1 MSFMAAK
8 PTGPNLWAEI
18 VTWAVPG
25 EVLGHLDGPP
35 QDLLQFRRT
44 FRKHSVGEA
53 SGQHPAVIRE
63 YPVIRI
69 QPAKK

>member
-1 MSFMAAK
+1 MVGFVKIKPFQSYDSEITQYETIEMSSMA
-8 PTGPNLWAEI
+8 TNLLAEI

-44 FRKHSVGEA
+44 FRKHS
-53 SGQHPAVIRE
+53 IRKTN
-63 YPVIRI
+63 R
-69 QPAKK
+69 